1 MYVRYI
7 RPEDDRMS
15 ISEIYERSW
24 KYAYKDILPDSYLN
38 AIPRGHWASVIDS
51 PGWNTLILF
60 EQEKMVGTSS
70 FCQSRFPQFEG
81 CGEIISLYL
90 LPEYM
95 GKGYGKELLKTVT
108 MELSAQGFQ
117 KIFLWVLEENNRA
130 RHFYERYGFLKAV
143 DVIEEKIGGKN
154 VREIRYVQEV
164 NLEVHNI

>member
-1 MYVRYI
+1 M
-7 RPEDDRMS
+7 
-15 ISEIYERSW
+15 
-24 KYAYKDILPDSYLN
+24 
-38 AIPRGHWASVIDS
+38 
-51 PGWNTLILF
+51 F

-81 CGEIISLYL
+81 YGEIISLYL

>member
-1 MYVRYI
+1 MYIRHI

-24 KYAYKDILPDSYLN
+24 KHAYKDILPDSYLN

-60 EQEKMVGTSS
+60 ERGKIVGTSS
-70 FCQSRFPQFEG
+70 FCKSRFPQFEG

-95 GKGYGKELLKTVT
+95 GKGYGKSEHRRNDVFRRT
-108 MELSAQGFQ
+108 SQCA
-117 KIFLWVLEENNRA
+117 WV
-130 RHFYERYGFLKAV
+130 V
-143 DVIEEKIGGKN
+143 
-154 VREIRYVQEV
+154 
-164 NLEVHNI
+164 